1 MTFCSCASSSR
12 RSSHEQPAGKRVL
25 KTGLGF
31 ESANGDPMGARA
43 ALLAC
48 GSSVASVNQPLGE
61 GPVSRASPAG
71 PRGAWVILPGC
82 LTRKYQ
88 PA

>member
-1 MTFCSCASSSR
+1 M
-12 RSSHEQPAGKRVL
+12 L